1 MDKAFIANRIRE
13 ERERCGLR
21 QEDVAKYMNWNAS
34 KHSIVG
40 EVEAG
45 NREVKAW
52 ELYKLAQLFQI
63 RTEDFFKESIQESPL
78 VLWRKKPKENAVLKE
93 RKFLQ
98 RCEDYGFLEEVLGK
112 KLLVPRALPRYTLD
126 IHSSD
131 KKWANDIADN
141 LRKELSL
148 GDFPVNILAKTLEEH
163 YGVRFLVLSLGKE
176 DKYGSAACTVDN
188 FGPAILLNSDECITR
203 QIFSIAHELFHM
215 ITWDK
220 NFFKT
225 ILSDQKLNK
234 KNEYLANVF
243 AAGLLLPEEGL
254 RQQIRHLNED
264 DSIQYSTIMA
274 IAREYGVSIQTLLY
288 RLEFL
293 GLVNQEFVDNSLAD
307 PLFQS
312 SIREKGRKSYSNQT
326 QIGDRFIRIAY
337 LAYQFGKISRS
348 RFARLVDTSLVSL
361 ESFLA
366 SHGLMEI
373 DNEKTRLG
381 NS

>member
-1 MDKAFIANRIRE
+1 
-13 ERERCGLR
+13 
-21 QEDVAKYMNWNAS
+21 
-34 KHSIVG
+34 
-40 EVEAG
+40 
-45 NREVKAW
+45 
-52 ELYKLAQLFQI
+52 
-63 RTEDFFKESIQESPL
+63 
-78 VLWRKKPKENAVLKE
+78 
-93 RKFLQ
+93 
-98 RCEDYGFLEEVLGK
+98 
-112 KLLVPRALPRYTLD
+112 
-126 IHSSD
+126 
-131 KKWANDIADN
+131 
-141 LRKELSL
+141 
-148 GDFPVNILAKTLEEH
+148 
-163 YGVRFLVLSLGKE
+163 
-176 DKYGSAACTVDN
+176 
-188 FGPAILLNSDECITR
+188 
-203 QIFSIAHELFHM
+203 M

-312 SIREKGRKSYSNQT
+312 SIAEKGRKSYSNQT